1 MEGGAPAHRRLAALS
16 AAINGRRQSSSSC
29 SSSSS
34 GPTQVGASA
43 ADQQAEQQQQ
53 QQQLMD
59 HLYTFENQGFVTIP
73 NVLSATETAA
83 LRARIEAPGRLPPLR
98 RDHPTSFFGLNQGQ
112 ADQEGAGILDWVHE
126 ASCRFWRPRSMRR
139 AWARTRRWL
148 RSTAA
153 RRRC

>member
-1 MEGGAPAHRRLAALS
+1 M
-16 AAINGRRQSSSSC
+16 
-29 SSSSS
+29 
-34 GPTQVGASA
+34 GASA
-43 ADQQAEQQQQ
+43 ADQQAEQQQ

-112 ADQEGAGILDWVHE
+112 ADQEGAGILDWGQELVDLVAHPRLMPLLAATLDASGVGSHPPVAAEHGSAE
-126 ASCRFWRPRSMRR
+126 ALLTGVRLDRWCGATPLPPFHPLSRR
-139 AWARTRRWL
+139 V
-148 RSTAA
+148 
-153 RRRC
+153 